1 VITVAIVMPL
11 TSDLVYGRF
20 SKGTTGSGVNGSEG
34 SEEVRERLGG
44 HAQVGVSE
52 EVRQTV

>member
-1 VITVAIVMPL
+1 MITVAIVMPL

-44 HAQVGVSE
+44 QAQVGVSE